1 MIKASSEVT
10 DGLMDGCETHL
21 SFLDT
26 GVDGVQQVSSVLV
39 ALGEFSQFLPDQLPL
54 VVAHH
59 PLKRWVHVL
68 RHNQEDEGV
77 KVSSVY
83 KSCLIYVE

>member
-1 MIKASSEVT
+1 MSPHFT
-10 DGLMDGCETHL
+10 DIGGCRDGCETDF
-21 SFLDT
+21 SFFDT

-59 PLKRWVHVL
+59 PFKRRVHVL
-68 RHNQEDEGV
+68 GPNQEDV
-77 KVSSVY
+77 KV
-83 KSCLIYVE
+83 